1 MKKAQT
7 PSQTVIG
14 IDLGDKKHAVC
25 VMNQAGKVLSET
37 SIPNNKLALERLC
50 QEFPGALVVIEVGTH
65 SPWISRLLQSRGLRV
80 LVANARKVKAIY
92 ANKRKCDRLDAE
104 ILARLARVDPELL
117 HPLEHRSEQAQ
128 SDMLSIKMRDAM
140 VRQRTA
146 LIVSLRGSLK
156 SLGTRLPGCSSVS
169 FHKKARLRLAE
180 EDPGLLAMTEPVLA
194 AIECLN
200 KQIATC
206 EEAIERIAA
215 ERYPEAARLR
225 QIPGVG
231 PITSLSFVLG
241 VEDPE
246 RFPESRDVGAWLGLV
261 PGRDQSGDSDKQMPI
276 SREGNRYLR
285 GLLVQSA
292 QYILG
297 HFGPDCELKRYGQ
310 RIAERGG
317 KAAKKRA
324 VVAVAR
330 KLSVLLLTLWKHQRD
345 YEPFHCHR
353 EAQAA

>member
-37 SIPNNKLALERLC
+37 SIPNNKFALERLC

-92 ANKRKCDRLDAE
+92 TNKRKCDRLDAE

-317 KAAKKRA
+317 KTAKKRA

>member
-37 SIPNNKLALERLC
+37 SIPNNKFALERLC

-65 SPWISRLLQSRGLRV
+65 SPWISRLLQSCGLRV

-92 ANKRKCDRLDAE
+92 TNKRKCDRLDAE

-146 LIVSLRGSLK
+146 LIVSLRVSLK

-180 EDPGLLAMTEPVLA
+180 EDPGLLP
-194 AIECLN
+194 
-200 KQIATC
+200 
-206 EEAIERIAA
+206 
-215 ERYPEAARLR
+215 
-225 QIPGVG
+225 
-231 PITSLSFVLG
+231 
-241 VEDPE
+241 
-246 RFPESRDVGAWLGLV
+246 
-261 PGRDQSGDSDKQMPI
+261 
-276 SREGNRYLR
+276 
-285 GLLVQSA
+285 
-292 QYILG
+292 
-297 HFGPDCELKRYGQ
+297 
-310 RIAERGG
+310 
-317 KAAKKRA
+317 
-324 VVAVAR
+324 
-330 KLSVLLLTLWKHQRD
+330 
-345 YEPFHCHR
+345 
-353 EAQAA
+353 

>member
-37 SIPNNKLALERLC
+37 SIPNNKFALERLC

-65 SPWISRLLQSRGLRV
+65 SPWISRLLQSCGLRV

-156 SLGTRLPGCSSVS
+156 SLGTRLPSCSSVS
-169 FHKKARLRLAE
+169 FHKKARLLLAE

-345 YEPFHCHR
+345 YEPFHRHR